1 MRDPRRRR
9 RAGTRHP
16 LGRHL
21 NETVRVSP
29 AVAARRALWGVTAV
43 AWLGVLRLA
52 VAFLHNELQWE
63 YVASHSRA
71 DAPWYYR
78 LAGVWGGGEGS
89 LLLFAAVV
97 GAVACIAARRVQRP
111 AALWTATFSVAG
123 LVLLDLLAASPFHRL
138 DVPAVRGFG
147 LTPILEHPAM
157 AIHPPLLYVG
167 LGCTLAAAMVA
178 LDGGDPAAWLRATV
192 AVTTLAMT
200 IGALWSY
207 VEQGWGGYWAW
218 DPVENTS
225 LLVWLA
231 ALVALHAGWRARGR
245 VRLASVPWV
254 LTLAGAALVRS
265 GTAPSVHGFAEHAA
279 VGWALLGG
287 TVLTAALAWRLAPVD
302 EAGARP
308 WQPVAVVA
316 MAAIAIVVALGTAY
330 PVLADL
336 LGNRRG
342 AVRGEFF
349 SRTVGPVALVALP
362 FLILRLRIPR
372 ARLAHVGML
381 VLLAGVAASTFDR
394 QATVV
399 VRDGATVDAAGV
411 AVTGHGVTV
420 EPGPRFDVQQVVATL
435 DVDGVR
441 MRPALVA
448 YPERGGVLAETA
460 VDPGVWWDVQVALVD
475 ADDTGTATVKV
486 HRRPLVWLLWLGA
499 AVTAAGVLAPAG
511 FRRRRTPPTRSLPT
525 TAAGV

>member
-1 MRDPRRRR
+1 M
-9 RAGTRHP
+9 
-16 LGRHL
+16 
-21 NETVRVSP
+21 
-29 AVAARRALWGVTAV
+29 
-43 AWLGVLRLA
+43 
-52 VAFLHNELQWE
+52 
-63 YVASHSRA
+63 
-71 DAPWYYR
+71 
-78 LAGVWGGGEGS
+78 
-89 LLLFAAVV
+89 
-97 GAVACIAARRVQRP
+97 
-111 AALWTATFSVAG
+111 
-123 LVLLDLLAASPFHRL
+123 
-138 DVPAVRGFG
+138 
-147 LTPILEHPAM
+147 
-157 AIHPPLLYVG
+157 
-167 LGCTLAAAMVA
+167 
-178 LDGGDPAAWLRATV
+178 
-192 AVTTLAMT
+192 
-200 IGALWSY
+200 
-207 VEQGWGGYWAW
+207 
-218 DPVENTS
+218 
-225 LLVWLA
+225 
-231 ALVALHAGWRARGR
+231 
-245 VRLASVPWV
+245 
-254 LTLAGAALVRS
+254 
-265 GTAPSVHGFAEHAA
+265 
-279 VGWALLGG
+279 
-287 TVLTAALAWRLAPVD
+287 
-302 EAGARP
+302 
-308 WQPVAVVA
+308 
-316 MAAIAIVVALGTAY
+316 
-330 PVLADL
+330 LADL